1 MKSELSPSNDKR
13 TIIIVKVTHGIGVR
27 KFRVYC
33 RVELGYDIKTEIKSV
48 VSCGAP

>member
-1 MKSELSPSNDKR
+1 MKSELPPSNDKR
-13 TIIIVKVTHGIGVR
+13 TVIVKVTNGIGVR

>member
-1 MKSELSPSNDKR
+1 MKSELPPSNDKR
-13 TIIIVKVTHGIGVR
+13 TVIVKVTHGIGVR

-33 RVELGYDIKTEIKSV
+33 RVELGYDVKTEIKSV